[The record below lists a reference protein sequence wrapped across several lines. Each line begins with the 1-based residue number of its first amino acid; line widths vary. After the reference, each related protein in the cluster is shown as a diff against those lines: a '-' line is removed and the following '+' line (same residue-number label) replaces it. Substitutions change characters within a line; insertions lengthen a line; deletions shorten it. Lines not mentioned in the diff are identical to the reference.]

1 MKRILSLLLVLSI
14 FAGTIFAQ
22 DANEPDIYEDD
33 YEYLQNGPGDQ
44 FLKIELGAIFP
55 LNFEGKLWPGV
66 QATIGYYR
74 FLNTWLALGGEISVS
89 SQFSIGN
96 KALFMVPITFGA
108 MAQPTIGK
116 FEFPFFLTM
125 GIADHTWAN
134 MTYFP
139 AFTLKAE
146 AGAFYRFSESWSFGL
161 TSFFMWTVETPG
173 WKSSENN
180 GKDFHGLFQTAS
192 LAVRYHF

>member
-89 SQFSIGN
+89 SEFSIGN

-116 FEFPFFLTM
+116 FEFPFFLSM

>member
-89 SQFSIGN
+89 SEFSIGN
-96 KALFMVPITFGA
+96 KALFMVPITLGA

-173 WKSSENN
+173 WKESENN

>member
-89 SQFSIGN
+89 SEFSIGN
-96 KALFMVPITFGA
+96 KALFMVPITLGA

>member
-14 FAGTIFAQ
+14 FAGTIFSQ
-22 DANEPDIYEDD
+22 EDDGPDIYEDD

-96 KALFMVPITFGA
+96 KALFMVPLTIGA

-134 MTYFP
+134 STYFP

-146 AGAFYRFSESWSFGL
+146 GGAFYRFNEAWSFGL
-161 TSFFMWTVETPG
+161 LTYFMWTIETPG
-173 WKSSENN
+173 WKDKENK

>member
-89 SQFSIGN
+89 SEFSIGN
-96 KALFMVPITFGA
+96 KALFMVPITLGA

-116 FEFPFFLTM
+116 FEFPFFLSM

>member
-1 MKRILSLLLVLSI
+1 
-14 FAGTIFAQ
+14 
-22 DANEPDIYEDD
+22 
-33 YEYLQNGPGDQ
+33 
-44 FLKIELGAIFP
+44 
-55 LNFEGKLWPGV
+55 
-66 QATIGYYR
+66 
-74 FLNTWLALGGEISVS
+74 
-89 SQFSIGN
+89 
-96 KALFMVPITFGA
+96 

>member
-139 AFTLKAE
+139 AFTLKTE

>member
-89 SQFSIGN
+89 SEFSIGN

-116 FEFPFFLTM
+116 FEFPFFLTI

>member
-14 FAGTIFAQ
+14 FAGTIFCQ
-22 DANEPDIYEDD
+22 EDGPDIYEDD

-74 FLNTWLALGGEISVS
+74 FLNTWLALGGEISVT

-146 AGAFYRFSESWSFGL
+146 AGAFYRMTESWSFGL

-173 WKSSENN
+173 WKSSENKN
-180 GKDFHGLFQTAS
+180 KDFHGLFQTAS
-192 LAVRYHF
+192 LAARYHF